1 MSKPD
6 RTTPGVRPRPEC
18 REVQAT
24 PQDRHGS
31 GCSYDVGPV
40 PAGVPYRVIAPD
52 GTVLDGVGRH
62 RDPVCAV
69 VYYAQGG
76 WRLYSS
82 HTTIDAARTAID
94 RMEPRDLVSAIVDI
108 VR

>member
-1 MSKPD
+1 
-6 RTTPGVRPRPEC
+6 
-18 REVQAT
+18 
-24 PQDRHGS
+24 
-31 GCSYDVGPV
+31 
-40 PAGVPYRVIAPD
+40 
-52 GTVLDGVGRH
+52 VGRH